1 MKKLNII
8 MYHYVRESKK
18 SKFPNINSLELKE
31 FINQLN
37 FLKKKYKILSY
48 QEFIYYS
55 QQKKTPKNSCMLT
68 FDDGYKDHIKYV
80 LPELNKRDISGFFFP
95 SAKVIM
101 EKSIL
106 DINLLHII
114 QSKISSEQDLIKD
127 LDYLLIKNNFSEKKI
142 RYFKNNY
149 LYQGRYDSK
158 YIRYFKEVIQN
169 MNDIFAKNKILDVL
183 LKKYVNIEKEELSKS
198 LYLSHQ
204 DILELIKNKM
214 YIGGHGYDHL
224 RLGKLSYEKQKKEIS
239 KTINFLKFIK
249 APTKKW
255 LMCYPYGSYNA
266 KTINLLK
273 KKNCLAGL
281 TVKVGSNNLD
291 KDNLFEL
298 NRYDTNDFTK

>member
-214 YIGGHGYDHL
+214 NIGGHGYDHL